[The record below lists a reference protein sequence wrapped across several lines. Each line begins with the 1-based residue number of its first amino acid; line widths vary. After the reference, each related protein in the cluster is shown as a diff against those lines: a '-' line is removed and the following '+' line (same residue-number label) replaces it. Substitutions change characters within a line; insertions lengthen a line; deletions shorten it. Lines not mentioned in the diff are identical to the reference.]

1 MGSSGNLSRILMS
14 SSIAPGQSANCS
26 TAVSILCSDKMG
38 RRRTGTASDK
48 ISLDIPGSSAGSIE
62 LRRGGR
68 SAANP
73 MASFWRLRGVLGEE
87 IRWER
92 CGKATSLGWQL
103 RSSLTKGGEG
113 GCGHLSGQS
122 KGSRGRWVTKS
133 GHRNS
138 LTRSESFPDPLPIFL
153 TTLERSSTT

>member
-1 MGSSGNLSRILMS
+1 MVSGFV
-14 SSIAPGQSANCS
+14 A
-26 TAVSILCSDKMG
+26 
-38 RRRTGTASDK
+38 
-48 ISLDIPGSSAGSIE
+48 GSSASNTE
-62 LRRGGR
+62 LRKGGR
-68 SAANP
+68 SAAIRRT
-73 MASFWRLRGVLGEE
+73 SFFRLIEVLGEDIRRE
-87 IRWER
+87 IYGRE
-92 CGKATSLGWQL
+92 TLLGWQL